1 MLTRE
6 HSAPPAGHV
15 TRRQTDRSDLQPAVG
30 SREEEV
36 GRVVGVGQLQH
47 PLLET
52 GLVSAEGHDR
62 HRRCVV
68 RLTGNE
74 RADETDFAP

>member
-1 MLTRE
+1 M
-6 HSAPPAGHV
+6 

-36 GRVVGVGQLQH
+36 GRVVGVSQLQH

-62 HRRCVV
+62 HQRCIA